1 MASPLDQFP
10 LLVLV
15 SAHVCGCVSQVMKDK
30 MGNTE
35 VERRASYYEQP
46 WCDEAVPRYF
56 YAKVSHF
63 LPSQLVSQEMKIG
76 RPLASSR
83 PPNYTHT
90 HSHQV
95 NQRKSELEQVLDI
108 RHP

>member
-1 MASPLDQFP
+1 
-10 LLVLV
+10 
-15 SAHVCGCVSQVMKDK
+15 MKDK

-63 LPSQLVSQEMKIG
+63 FPAHLCLK
-76 RPLASSR
+76 
-83 PPNYTHT
+83 
-90 HSHQV
+90 
-95 NQRKSELEQVLDI
+95 K
-108 RHP
+108 

>member
-1 MASPLDQFP
+1 
-10 LLVLV
+10 
-15 SAHVCGCVSQVMKDK
+15 MKDK

-63 LPSQLVSQEMKIG
+63 FPAHLCLKKWKLGDLGLGLVHALPISH
-76 RPLASSR
+76 
-83 PPNYTHT
+83 THT
-90 HSHQV
+90 RSHQV

-108 RHP
+108 RHPWAATPEPLV

>member
-1 MASPLDQFP
+1 MASPLDQFT

-15 SAHVCGCVSQVMKDK
+15 LVHVFFPQVMKDK

-63 LPSQLVSQEMKIG
+63 FPAHLCLK
-76 RPLASSR
+76 
-83 PPNYTHT
+83 
-90 HSHQV
+90 
-95 NQRKSELEQVLDI
+95 K
-108 RHP
+108 

>member
-1 MASPLDQFP
+1 
-10 LLVLV
+10 
-15 SAHVCGCVSQVMKDK
+15 

-76 RPLASSR
+76 RPLASSC